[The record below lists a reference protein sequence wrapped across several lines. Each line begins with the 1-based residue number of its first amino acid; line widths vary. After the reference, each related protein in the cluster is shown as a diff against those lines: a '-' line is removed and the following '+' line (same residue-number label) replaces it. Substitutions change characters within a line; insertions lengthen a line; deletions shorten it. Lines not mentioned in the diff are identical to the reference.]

1 MSPRKIILLFSI
13 LLLLLLV
20 VIVVQSLSHV
30 RLFATLWTAA
40 CQVFLSFTISWNL
53 LKLTPIK
60 SVIPSN
66 HLILY
71 HPLLFLCS
79 IFPIIRI
86 FTNELAVFIKWPNYW
101 SFSFSIS
108 PSSEYSGLI
117 SSRIDWS
124 DLLAG
129 QGTFKS
135 LLQHHSSKVLIL
147 QHFWSLYKTEMT
159 LKISITHFKLKR
171 KIQKNRNEEGD
182 S

>member
-1 MSPRKIILLFSI
+1 MVVCLQDLNFMMSPRKIILLFSI

-135 LLQHHSSKVLIL
+135 LLQHHSSKVLII
-147 QHFWSLYKTEMT
+147 W
-159 LKISITHFKLKR
+159 II
-171 KIQKNRNEEGD
+171 N
-182 S
+182 